1 MKLKLFDSSLNAL
14 QLCFCVRDDWT
25 KCLAANSRKL
35 TAGVGVR
42 QLFLSFL
49 TKRLLE
55 SNRHQKTF
63 DRTFKELSNDVLG
76 V

>member
-42 QLFLSFL
+42 QLLLKFLDQTL
-49 TKRLLE
+49 ARIE
-55 SNRHQKTF
+55 STSKDFRQKIQ
-63 DRTFKELSNDVLG
+63 RAIE
-76 V
+76 